1 MQSTSIRI
9 YVALVTALAAASF
22 LFVDWVS
29 LAPLGEDVWTGLL
42 SFIILG
48 LVSESLSLSVKVA
61 GNRGSSSIT
70 FLPLLACVL
79 LFGPVPA
86 LIFHAA
92 TGTFGELIVR
102 KNEPIKATFNISQYL
117 LSTAVA
123 GLVFT
128 ALGGVPQAVA
138 GAPLEIQG
146 VALVAFGLVFLTVNQ
161 SAVAIAI
168 AVSEHRQLSKVWG
181 LVVGRSGA
189 NVFYDLLI
197 SPISTPPLAGPN
209 SLPQGLPASGGRK
222 SSEWRFFIWS
232 TILPASSSF
241 YSPSCWSE

>member
-9 YVALVTALAAASF
+9 YVGLVTALAVVSLA
-22 LFVDWVS
+22 FVDWAS
-29 LAPLGEDVWTGLL
+29 LAPLGDSVWTGLL
-42 SFIILG
+42 SLIILG
-48 LVSESLSLSVKVA
+48 LVSESLSLKVKVA
-61 GNRGSSSIT
+61 GNQGSSSIT

-86 LIFHAA
+86 LIFLA
-92 TGTFGELIVR
+92 TTGVFGELVIR
-102 KNEPIKATFNISQYL
+102 RNEPIKATFNISQYL

-128 ALGGVPQAVA
+128 ALGGVPQAIA
-138 GAPLEIQG
+138 EGPLHWEDMQIQG
-146 VALVAFGLVFLTVNQ
+146 WELIAFGLVFLTVNQ

-168 AVSEHRQLSKVWG
+168 AVSERLPFSKVWA

-197 SPISTPPLAGPN
+197 SPVAIGMGVAVGATGVGVSNMAGAVGAGLSGSTFPG
-209 SLPQGLPASGGRK
+209 
-222 SSEWRFFIWS
+222 
-232 TILPASSSF
+232 
-241 YSPSCWSE
+241 